1 MMKQRTSS
9 SSSSSSSADAT
20 KPQLEDVSKP
30 LLGSSR
36 TTRRLAYALALAMLL
51 VTFYSFP
58 VHRHFHGRGGKNA
71 RYVWWCG
78 WLTAIATGL
87 GALPFYWI
95 RDLDKYWLGI
105 CNGLAAGMMIAAT
118 GCLFYEGWHL
128 PQAADYAVSVSYRLL
143 LGAFLGVLFI
153 KFTKVFLEDYE
164 DVSVC
169 GLKGLD
175 ARKALLIM
183 AVMTLHS
190 VSEGIGVGVSFGGEG
205 GIRRGHIVTMTMAI
219 HNIPEGVAISLSL
232 VPRGLSVFYAVLWCI
247 MSSAPQ
253 PIFAVPAFL
262 FVEQWLPILPC
273 GLGFAGGAMAYVAV
287 QELLPES
294 LEDTKS
300 VPTTVSATAFAFMVF
315 LTIQI
320 ALSGSLARSATPGTS
335 PARENPS
342 PKKPS
347 QGMKLSTL
355 MLALV
360 SLSRLGGSA
369 ANDASDIMRR
379 QLRVGKAVASLFE
392 NQHQS
397 VRELQESILQ
407 DEDKSEDVQVEP
419 TKFRMRRLVSPNYV
433 ELIE

>member
-1 MMKQRTSS
+1 METSVAISNVEPLETLDLPVDSDAEVMKQRSGKVSS
-9 SSSSSSSADAT
+9 SSSSSSSQQQQDD
-20 KPQLEDVSKP
+20 DVAKP
-30 LLGSSR
+30 LMGSSR
-36 TTRRLAYALALAMLL
+36 TTKRLAYALAVAMLL

-58 VHRHFHGRGGKNA
+58 MHHHFHGRGGKNA

-78 WLTAIATGL
+78 WLTAIATGI

-118 GCLFYEGWHL
+118 GCLFYEGWYL

-143 LGAFLGVLFI
+143 LGAFLG
-153 KFTKVFLEDYE
+153 
-164 DVSVC
+164 
-169 GLKGLD
+169 GLD

-320 ALSGSLARSATPGTS
+320 ALSGS
-335 PARENPS
+335 
-342 PKKPS
+342 
-347 QGMKLSTL
+347 
-355 MLALV
+355 
-360 SLSRLGGSA
+360 
-369 ANDASDIMRR
+369 I
-379 QLRVGKAVASLFE
+379 
-392 NQHQS
+392 
-397 VRELQESILQ
+397 
-407 DEDKSEDVQVEP
+407 
-419 TKFRMRRLVSPNYV
+419 
-433 ELIE
+433 

>member
-1 MMKQRTSS
+1 MVASSPDADLVLPRTVAPANAKPAETGDDLMKLRSVK
-9 SSSSSSSADAT
+9 AMDRHEVAVDKEDAEEHSPV
-20 KPQLEDVSKP
+20 KP
-30 LLGSSR
+30 LGSSA
-36 TTRRLAYALALAMLL
+36 TARRAAYALALAMVLITL
-51 VTFYSFP
+51 YSFP
-58 VHRHFHGRGGKNA
+58 THRHIHGAGHDGHGPRSSKNA

-78 WLTAIATGL
+78 WLTAVATGI

-95 RDLDKYWLGI
+95 RDVDKYWLGI
-105 CNGLAAGMMIAAT
+105 CNGLAAGMMLAAT
-118 GCLFYEGWHL
+118 GCLFYEGWYL
-128 PQAADYAVSVSYRLL
+128 PQAADYAVSVGYRLA

-169 GLKGLD
+169 GLHGLD

-262 FVEQWLPILPC
+262 FVEQWLPILPA
-273 GLGFAGGAMAYVAV
+273 GLGFAGGAMAYVAA

-300 VPTTVSATAFAFMVF
+300 LPTTVSATALAFMVF
-315 LTIQI
+315 LTIQVV
-320 ALSGSLARSATPGTS
+320 LSGSL
-335 PARENPS
+335 
-342 PKKPS
+342 
-347 QGMKLSTL
+347 
-355 MLALV
+355 
-360 SLSRLGGSA
+360 
-369 ANDASDIMRR
+369 
-379 QLRVGKAVASLFE
+379 
-392 NQHQS
+392 
-397 VRELQESILQ
+397 
-407 DEDKSEDVQVEP
+407 
-419 TKFRMRRLVSPNYV
+419 
-433 ELIE
+433 

>member
-1 MMKQRTSS
+1 MEATLSVSNPEPLETLEIPIDNDAELMKQRAGKASSDISTQSHNVKTEDANEEMNKLPLSS
-9 SSSSSSSADAT
+9 SS
-20 KPQLEDVSKP
+20 
-30 LLGSSR
+30 
-36 TTRRLAYALALAMLL
+36 TTRRLAYAVAVGMI
-51 VTFYSFP
+51 VITFYSFP
-58 VHRHFHGRGGKNA
+58 MHHHFHGRGGKNA

-95 RDLDKYWLGI
+95 RDLDKFWLGI

-118 GCLFYEGWHL
+118 GCLFYEGWYL
-128 PQAADYAVSVSYRLL
+128 PQATDYAVSVSYRLF

-169 GLKGLD
+169 GLKVMD

-247 MSSAPQ
+247 ISSAPQ

-300 VPTTVSATAFAFMVF
+300 VPTTVSATAFAFIVF

-320 ALSGSLARSATPGTS
+320 ALSGS
-335 PARENPS
+335 
-342 PKKPS
+342 
-347 QGMKLSTL
+347 
-355 MLALV
+355 
-360 SLSRLGGSA
+360 
-369 ANDASDIMRR
+369 I
-379 QLRVGKAVASLFE
+379 
-392 NQHQS
+392 
-397 VRELQESILQ
+397 
-407 DEDKSEDVQVEP
+407 
-419 TKFRMRRLVSPNYV
+419 
-433 ELIE
+433 

>member
-1 MMKQRTSS
+1 MPPTNLLITNVEPLEMHELSINIDTKELVSSDMALLNQQLPENNVKEDISEPPIGSS
-9 SSSSSSSADAT
+9 S
-20 KPQLEDVSKP
+20 
-30 LLGSSR
+30 
-36 TTRRLAYALALAMLL
+36 TTRRFAYALALTMIFI
-51 VTFYSFP
+51 TFYSFP
-58 VHRHFHGRGGKNA
+58 MHHHFHGRGGKNA

-78 WLTAIATGL
+78 WLTAVATGL

-95 RDLDKYWLGI
+95 QNIDKFWLGI

-118 GCLFYEGWHL
+118 GCLFHEGLYVSH
-128 PQAADYAVSVSYRLL
+128 ATNYGVSVTYRLF

-164 DVSVC
+164 NVTVC

-247 MSSAPQ
+247 MSSVPQ

-262 FVEQWLPILPC
+262 FVEHWLPILPC

-287 QELLPES
+287 RELLPES

-300 VPTTVSATAFAFMVF
+300 IPTTVSATTFAFMVF

-320 ALSGSLARSATPGTS
+320 ALSGS
-335 PARENPS
+335 
-342 PKKPS
+342 
-347 QGMKLSTL
+347 
-355 MLALV
+355 
-360 SLSRLGGSA
+360 
-369 ANDASDIMRR
+369 I
-379 QLRVGKAVASLFE
+379 
-392 NQHQS
+392 
-397 VRELQESILQ
+397 
-407 DEDKSEDVQVEP
+407 
-419 TKFRMRRLVSPNYV
+419 
-433 ELIE
+433 